1 MHLNTI
7 RTPSPIAN
15 MAPATAPEGLSDT
28 ARDEARFAT
37 LLRQNQ
43 AAAAQARAT
52 PPAPHPEAAPR
63 PAHGGKS
70 SPSGGT
76 KDADSAAPE
85 SPPDTPASRSASA
98 RESDN
103 TPAADA
109 TQRARQA
116 QAPDDAEASPP
127 KKGSA
132 RGVHDDQPAPIANAG
147 ADPAVPDANPWLAPL
162 QLTGRVP
169 IDPATPNGNP
179 SAGSG
184 DAAASNSDALS
195 QASSAADLRASR
207 EHAAMLKADAQDA
220 AALVDP
226 GAAADA
232 DAKVAGF
239 AATLVEQLEA
249 AKGDAPRT
257 AVEGAKPGTAVLA
270 MTATPTGAATA
281 NPLAATPTLT
291 LATPVDSPDFA
302 QALGV
307 QLSVLARDG
316 VQHAELHLN
325 PADMGPVS
333 VHIVMQGTQAHI
345 DFGAD
350 LAATRQAIE
359 NGLPGLAGAMRDAG
373 FTLAGGGVSQHS
385 SHRDDGNGT
394 HGSAPRRVDGREGG
408 RGDDM
413 SAGHVRRHTVRAGGV
428 DLYA

>member
-7 RTPSPIAN
+7 QNPSPTPKS
-15 MAPATAPEGLSDT
+15 APPTALEGLSDT

-52 PPAPHPEAAPR
+52 PPAPRPEAAPR
-63 PAHGGKS
+63 PEHEGQS
-70 SPSGGT
+70 SQSGGT
-76 KDADSAAPE
+76 KNADSAPAESKPDAP
-85 SPPDTPASRSASA
+85 TARSASA
-98 RESDN
+98 RESD
-103 TPAADA
+103 TRAADA
-109 TQRARQA
+109 TQRPRQA
-116 QAPDDAEASPP
+116 QAPDDAEARPP
-127 KKGSA
+127 KKGSTRA
-132 RGVHDDQPAPIANAG
+132 TRDDQPASTANTG
-147 ADPAVPDANPWLAPL
+147 ADPAAPDANPWLAAL
-162 QLTGRVP
+162 QFTGRVP
-169 IDPATPNGNP
+169 TDPATANGGT
-179 SAGSG
+179 SAGAS
-184 DAAASNSDALS
+184 DAAASNADVLS
-195 QASSAADLRASR
+195 QASSAAGQRASR

-226 GAAADA
+226 RAAADA

-249 AKGDAPRT
+249 AKGDAPHSA

-270 MTATPTGAATA
+270 MTSTPTGATGA

-307 QLSVLARDG
+307 QLSVLAKDG
-316 VQHAELHLN
+316 VQRAELHLN

-385 SHRDDGNGT
+385 SHRDDGNGSN
-394 HGSAPRRVDGREGG
+394 GSARRRVDGRDGG
-408 RGDDM
+408 HGDGA